1 MNKFIK
7 AKFDTFD
14 DAEKAALSLNKH
26 LNITDKI
33 HVYPKYPESVQ
44 LTIPHE
50 KRFTLLPTA
59 VTSMNYYTLLVETE
73 YNFEN
78 ISEERKRQTS
88 FIEFECDDS
97 SVSDAEKLLIGMGA
111 SFVYP
116 S

>member
-7 AKFDTFD
+7 AEFETFD
-14 DAEKAALSLNKH
+14 DAEKAAISLNKQLH
-26 LNITDKI
+26 IIDRI
-33 HVYPKYPESVQ
+33 HVYPKYPESIQ

-59 VTSMNYYTLLVETE
+59 VTSMNYFTLLVETE

-97 SVSDAEKLLIGMGA
+97 AASEAEKLLIGMGA
-111 SFVYP
+111 SFVSP